1 MRAYIG
7 RRLEAI
13 NIVDAVAA
21 LAMTDANRLMR
32 GGRFNRFEGGLR
44 DAAMFAL
51 REECSFNTAALA
63 KWFKVSRDTVKVSLQ
78 RAEHTDTRGYGCR
91 RLAYT
96 AIGYLRGRLDEQED
110 LRRTADSLRAKKGAA

>member
-1 MRAYIG
+1 MRAYFG

-13 NIVDAVAA
+13 NIVEAVAA
-21 LAMTDANRLMR
+21 LSMADARRLMR
-32 GGRFNRFEGGLR
+32 GGRFTVFERGLR

-63 KWFKVSRDTVKVSLQ
+63 MWFNVSKDTAKVSLQ
-78 RAEHTDTRGYGCR
+78 RAAYTPWCR
-91 RLAYT
+91 KHAYT

-110 LRRTADSLRAKKGAA
+110 IRRTAESIRKKRGTP